1 VVVQKGLKA
10 GDKVV
15 ASNQYR
21 LQPGARIRANGAPL
35 NKAQAPRVA
44 EHAP

>member
-1 VVVQKGLKA
+1 
-10 GDKVV
+10 V

-21 LQPGARIRANGAPL
+21 LQPGARIRANGIP
-35 NKAQAPRVA
+35 KVA